1 MSEDNE
7 KEEKKYRLTWREFWS
22 MLGPS
27 MKKYRGRYVFVTT
40 FIVIASLA
48 QVAEPIIYGRIIDVI
63 FVGGDGTFSRILP
76 LIAFWAGTFLL
87 SIGLSQSAQLLGWW
101 IGNHA
106 SNDFM
111 HRALGKILF
120 WDADRFGRS
129 SSGAIAK
136 RLDKAWERSFDVSG
150 RMLSD
155 VLPSIV
161 TFVCVMIAGIL
172 LDWRMTVAA
181 LVTVPVAAFLT
192 FRVYLRTED
201 KQSKLSESWEELSA
215 SIHETIMNILPIK
228 IFSGERRIEQQQ
240 TAAIDNVTARQNIL
254 NYLWAFL
261 AAGNGVVR
269 LGSRIVV
276 LVVGV
281 WLIADGSLTVG
292 KMVTFLGMLNYI
304 LAPFD
309 YLLADVMRRMGEARA
324 AFSRLAKDWFEE
336 NAITE
341 VAQPKRLKDVR
352 GDIRFEAVRYRYPGK
367 KNEAIQKTDLHIP
380 AGTSLA
386 LVGRSGS
393 GKSTFVKFLNR
404 FLDPASGRVT
414 IDGIDIKIAKMEDLR
429 RAVGIVQQDTVLFND
444 SVLNNIRFAQP
455 KATKEE
461 VITACK
467 KAQAHEFIK
476 KLPKGYDT
484 IVGERGVKL
493 SGGER
498 QRISLARV
506 FLSNPPILV
515 LDESTSALDSE
526 TESRVQE
533 ALGEVMKGRT
543 TIVIA
548 HRLSTVYMA
557 DTIVV
562 LESGKIVEKGTH
574 DELLESGGVYDR
586 LWKLQSGGY
595 LPE

>member
-1 MSEDNE
+1 MSED
-7 KEEKKYRLTWREFWS
+7 EEKHRLTWREFWVI
-22 MLGPS
+22 LGPS
-27 MKKYRGRYVFVTT
+27 MKKYVGRYVFVSA

-48 QVAEPIIYGRIIDVI
+48 QVAEPIIYGKIIDVI
-63 FVGGDGTFSRILP
+63 FAGGNDMFSAILP
-76 LIAFWAGTFLL
+76 LVGVWAGAFLL

-111 HRALGKILF
+111 HRALRKILF

-129 SSGAIAK
+129 SSGAISK
-136 RLDKAWERSFDVSG
+136 RLDKAWEKSFDVSG

-155 VLPSIV
+155 VLPSLV
-161 TFVCVMIAGIL
+161 TFACVLSAGL
-172 LDWRMTVAA
+172 FLDWRMTLAA
-181 LVTVPVAAFLT
+181 LATVPVAAFLT

-201 KQSKLSESWEELSA
+201 KQSKLGESWEELSS
-215 SIHETIMNILPIK
+215 SIHETLQNIFPIK
-228 IFSGERRIEQQQ
+228 IFSGERRIEKQQI
-240 TAAIDNVTARQNIL
+240 TAIDTVTVRQNAL

-269 LGSRIVV
+269 LSSRIIV

-281 WLIADGSLTVG
+281 WFIADGSLTVG

-324 AFSRLAKDWFEE
+324 AFARLAKDWFEE
-336 NAITE
+336 NTIVE
-341 VAQPKRLKDVR
+341 VAHPKRLKNVR
-352 GDIRFEAVRYRYPGK
+352 GDVAFSDVRYRYPGK
-367 KNEAIQKTDLHIP
+367 KQEAIQKTNLTIP

-414 IDGIDIKIAKMEDLR
+414 IDGIDVKTVNMEDLR

-444 SVLNNIRFAQP
+444 TILNNIRFAQP
-455 KATKEE
+455 KATKDE
-461 VITACK
+461 VIVACK
-467 KAQAHEFIK
+467 KAQAHEFILN
-476 KLPKGYDT
+476 LPKKYDT
-484 IVGERGVKL
+484 VVGERGVRL

-526 TESRVQE
+526 TESKVQE
-533 ALGEVMKGRT
+533 ALREVMKGRT

-562 LESGKIVEKGTH
+562 LDGGKIVEKGTH
-574 DELLESGGVYDR
+574 DELLRKGGMYDK